1 MTKCLLFAAIVTITL
16 SGMATAQ
23 ATDPY
28 SGHSPDVFLDNH
40 RPLLSKKEKAP
51 TSRRVTGK
59 VVNDAGQP
67 LRGALVTLTDNKSGQ
82 KTTVITKGDGRYAF
96 DDLSF
101 TIDYQLQAR
110 YKDQTSDSRKLSQY
124 DRSANIVRILEVGPQ
139 SNTADGATAVA
150 EKETST
156 EPKK

>member
-1 MTKCLLFAAIVTITL
+1 MNKCLLFAAIVATALAGI
-16 SGMATAQ
+16 ATAQ
-23 ATDPY
+23 TAESNPA
-28 SGHSPDVFLDNH
+28 HSPDVFLDNH
-40 RPLLSKKEKAP
+40 RPLLNKKEKTP

-67 LRGALVTLTDNKSGQ
+67 LEGALVTLTDSKSGQ
-82 KTTVITKGDGRYAF
+82 KTTVITKGEGRYSF

-110 YKDQTSDSRKLSQY
+110 YKDQTSESRKLSQY
-124 DRSANIVRILEVGPQ
+124 DRSVNIVRILEVGSQ
-139 SNTADGATAVA
+139 SNGGDGATAVA
-150 EKETST
+150 KKETAP